1 MTTTFFLRK
10 PKWDKKTLILF
21 SCFFKSEGKKGRK
34 FVYST
39 GETIHPDHWDF
50 KNRMPKLRGAKRA
63 EDGGSIKRQLNRYTA
78 CFSETRSRSLSMQ
91 QEFTSQILKKAF
103 DEEFKKAP
111 TGKNIFFDAYDE
123 FVEEKKKNQ
132 EWKHS
137 TEKRYKNIR
146 NLLESFEQETGY
158 QVTFNSINSKFH
170 AEFTHYCMETKG
182 HVNNTYGRNLGLFKT
197 FMHWALDSANGYTY
211 NDEFKKF
218 KKKERVVT
226 PQIALKLEDLGKLM
240 NQEFNSNHLERVRD
254 VFVFACVTGLRFGEL
269 RLVKKSSVFDDTI
282 YLKEEKGAEKDA
294 RYIPLNDLAMFLLRK
309 YNYKLPLITNQR
321 QNEYVKEVFKAAGYT
336 WDVEKEVTKG
346 KEVQRETMPF
356 YKRVSTHTARRT
368 FITMLKR
375 DGKSDKLISKITG
388 HRDLKTLNQYY
399 QVDDEAKKEAVS
411 STFKIDF
418 PALKKA

>member
-1 MTTTFFLRK
+1 MTTTFFLKK
-10 PKWDKKTLILF
+10 PKSDKETLILF
-21 SCFFKSEGKKGRK
+21 SCYFKEEGKK

-39 GETIHPDHWDF
+39 GETILPAHWDQ
-50 KNRMPKLRGAKRA
+50 KNRMPNIRGSKKAPNRGA
-63 EDGGSIKRQLNRYTA
+63 IKMQLDRYTA
-78 CFSETRSRSLSMQ
+78 TFRNVRSRCISMQ
-91 QEFTSQILKKAF
+91 QDFTSQLLKKAF

-123 FVEEKKKNQ
+123 FVEQKKKNQ
-132 EWKHS
+132 EWKHA
-137 TEKRYKNIR
+137 TEKRYKNIK
-146 NLLESFEQETGY
+146 NLLESFQTETGY
-158 QVTFNSINSKFH
+158 NLTFNSINAKFH

-226 PQIALKLEDLGKLM
+226 PQIALKREDLEKLM
-240 NQEFNSNHLERVRD
+240 NHEFELKHLERVRD

-269 RLVKKSSVFDDTI
+269 SLVKKSSVFEDTL

-294 RYIPLNDLAMFLLRK
+294 RTIPLNDLAMFLLRK

-321 QNEYVKEVFKAAGYT
+321 QNEYVKDVFEKVGYT

-399 QVDDEAKKEAVS
+399 QVDDDAKKEAIE
-411 STFKIDF
+411 STFKINF
-418 PALKKA
+418 PTVKRA